1 MANHDSVASPFDQ
14 LEFQTRISRC
24 ASMAIS
30 TQEGGT
36 RKRRNLS
43 LRCNSEANSSGTE
56 SQGPPFT
63 AHFGYAGLASPVTDV
78 ASDRGSARRAEKAKT
93 EKEAEDGL

>member
-1 MANHDSVASPFDQ
+1 MTVSHPRSISSNSK
-14 LEFQTRISRC
+14 LESLAA
-24 ASMAIS
+24 ASMEIS

-36 RKRRNLS
+36 SKRRNLS